1 MFVNRPLLRR
11 IILISLALAVVAF
24 LSPANAWWIRSYA
37 FVQNQILNLLVDGG
51 RIIGIALVL
60 AGLLAPF
67 EALGWWAGWYDRDR
81 HTTTLSTSNTD
92 SVALSA
98 TSTRQYIVYLD
109 GIGKSSFKY
118 SFRVEKFLQ
127 QLEQSLPTDDYILIK
142 DIIPYSVF
150 NLPLTIDRPLA
161 SVWQWIERRTKLG
174 VLILLRNMFQVAVSV
189 DTRYGPIYNR
199 GTAQIIIDRLLSCG
213 YQPGSGALIT
223 LIGYSGGGQISL
235 GAVPYLKKVLAAPIE
250 VISLAGVISG
260 NTEVPM
266 LEHLY
271 HLVGE
276 KDRVANLTPYLFP
289 KRWSLLSWSNW
300 NLAKSRG
307 EISFISLGKVGHDS
321 VNGPLDED
329 AILEN
334 GCNHLEQTLNII
346 LRILTRADG
355 KEPYPAVAEVVIAPK
370 VVSNYAR
377 YIKADFNLPSYYPIS
392 QSYSNN
398 YLPVAEWIGRLI
410 LPEVSERS
418 QVAGVYFEVHHA
430 PLGQKDLI
438 GKKVYLRYR
447 DLPNLRA
454 YVNQVKTSIDFS
466 EQAYESIAQGIV
478 HPTRLNHWRQVQA
491 LESLAG
497 ARPNDDV
504 MVALG
509 SVEVVKE
516 TALQHYGM
524 VEIDGGTRGRQR
536 ACPDV
541 DGEND
546 KDRDC
551 NIIPGGCNV
560 KETSVSLY
568 ITREP
573 IVITGK
579 YYALVTI
586 VRLLSSDRAS
596 CSTTST
602 GGTPATVFRAVV
614 RHYNRSER
622 QFSGTEETVYF
633 PDLVPDRNGVLPAT
647 INNITQSPLNKTGW
661 YIYGAK
667 NRAGIF
673 TVRAIAPRALLQ
685 LQPAKVIS
693 GLHKTTEYIRDRYWQ
708 EIKHKKGQIDSIL
721 LNPRN
726 LPDTE
731 AIESFQQG
739 DRLLLLH
746 TFGGIGGN
754 KREFAPLG
762 IFFGHFSFGLARVVP
777 EPITQELS
785 FKIGYAQVYTQN
797 TTGIIAGSLDWTN
810 YTGDRQFGWLGT
822 RPITDIVVK
831 LDVFDEYNFGGLR
844 RFPLN
849 ALAYQLDRMM
859 ARYRT
864 GDGTGATFVGPA
876 NSCVQDSCQALYQA
890 INMTLTEIDS
900 NPQIK
905 DWIAANPQHPQT
917 DRLKRLITLNKAI
930 KAKLIPW
937 QTRSDWVDPSESLIG
952 TRLADRPIT
961 TVAKAL
967 TSWRSLLPRLA
978 NDSLAEIFLQHGASL
993 WLLQTYQVGGWDE
1006 DIEPIAPTKLWI

>member
-37 FVQNQILNLLVDGG
+37 FVQNQILNLLIDGG

-81 HTTTLSTSNTD
+81 HTTALSTSNSD
-92 SVALSA
+92 SIALSA

-307 EISFISLGKVGHDS
+307 EISFISLGRVGHDS

-329 AILEN
+329 AVLAD
-334 GCNHLEQTLNII
+334 GYNHLEKTLGII

-355 KEPYPAVAEVVIAPK
+355 EEPYPAVAQERAIAPK
-370 VVSNYAR
+370 VISNYAR
-377 YIKADFNLPSYYPIS
+377 YIKADFNRPSYYPIA
-392 QSYSNN
+392 QSYKDD

-418 QVAGVYFEVHHA
+418 QVGGVYFEVHHA

-447 DLPNLRA
+447 DRPNLRA

-466 EQAYESIAQGIV
+466 EQAYKSVAQGVV

-509 SVEVVKE
+509 SVEVDRE
-516 TALQHYGM
+516 T
-524 VEIDGGTRGRQR
+524 D
-536 ACPDV
+536 
-541 DGEND
+541 
-546 KDRDC
+546 
-551 NIIPGGCNV
+551 
-560 KETSVSLY
+560 VSLY
-568 ITREP
+568 INREP

-586 VRLLSSDRAS
+586 VRLLSDDKPNGQGYAPRAS
-596 CSTTST
+596 LDATASF
-602 GGTPATVFRAVV
+602 GGCASQRAVV
-614 RHYNRSER
+614 RHYNRSQR
-622 QFSGTEETVYF
+622 QFSGTEETIYF

-693 GLHKTTEYIRDRYWQ
+693 GLHKTTRYIHDRYWQ
-708 EIKHKKGQIDSIL
+708 GIKQKKGQIDSIL
-721 LNPRN
+721 LNPHN

-731 AIESFQQG
+731 IINSFQEG

-890 INMTLTEIDS
+890 INMTLTEIENNS
-900 NPQIK
+900 KIK

-917 DRLKRLITLNKAI
+917 QRLQRLVALNKAI
-930 KAKLIPW
+930 EAKLIPW

-978 NDSLAEIFLQHGASL
+978 NDSLAKIFLKHGASL
-993 WLLQTYQVGGWDE
+993 WLLQTYQVGGWDK

>member
-1 MFVNRPLLRR
+1 MLANRPLLRR
-11 IILISLALAVVAF
+11 IILISLALVVVAF

-37 FVQNQILNLLVDGG
+37 FVQNQILNLLLDGG

-81 HTTTLSTSNTD
+81 QTTILSTSHTD
-92 SVALSA
+92 SIPLSVA
-98 TSTRQYIVYLD
+98 STRKYIVYLD

-127 QLEQSLPTDDYILIK
+127 RLEQSLPTDDYILIK

-199 GTAQIIIDRLLSCG
+199 GTAQIIIDRLLSSG

-289 KRWSLLSWSNW
+289 KRWPLISWSNW

-307 EISFISLGKVGHDS
+307 EISFVSLGKVGHDS

-329 AILEN
+329 AVLAD
-334 GCNHLEQTLNII
+334 GRNHLEQTLSII

-355 KEPYPAVAEVVIAPK
+355 EEPYPAVAERAIAPK

-377 YIKADFNLPSYYPIS
+377 YIKADFNRPSYYPIA
-392 QSYSNN
+392 QSYKDD

-410 LPEVSERS
+410 LPKVSERS

-430 PLGQKDLI
+430 PPAQQDLI
-438 GKKVYLRYR
+438 KKKVYLRWSDR
-447 DLPNLRA
+447 PNLQA

-466 EQAYESIAQGIV
+466 EQAYKSVAQGIV

-504 MVALG
+504 MVALS
-509 SVEVVKE
+509 SVEVVRK
-516 TALQHYGM
+516 TD
-524 VEIDGGTRGRQR
+524 I
-536 ACPDV
+536 
-541 DGEND
+541 
-546 KDRDC
+546 
-551 NIIPGGCNV
+551 
-560 KETSVSLY
+560 SLY
-568 ITREP
+568 INREP

-586 VRLLSSDRAS
+586 VRLLSDDKPNGQGVSPDREGLSAEPASAVYKPRRLTTTGDADASRAS
-596 CSTTST
+596 Q
-602 GGTPATVFRAVV
+602 RALV

-622 QFSGTEETVYF
+622 QFSGTEESIYF

-667 NRAGIF
+667 NREGIF

-693 GLHKTTEYIRDRYWQ
+693 GLHKTTKYIRDRYWQ
-708 EIKHKKGQIDSIL
+708 GIRQKKGQIDSIL
-721 LNPRN
+721 LNPHN

-731 AIESFQQG
+731 IINSFQQG

-777 EPITQELS
+777 EPITQELC
-785 FKIGYAQVYTQN
+785 FKIAYAQVYTQN

-905 DWIAANPQHPQT
+905 DWIAAHPQHPQT

-930 KAKLIPW
+930 EDKLIPW
-937 QTRSDWVDPSESLIG
+937 QTRSDWLDPSESLIG
-952 TRLADRPIT
+952 TRLADRPVT

>member
-1 MFVNRPLLRR
+1 MFVNKPLLRR

-37 FVQNQILNLLVDGG
+37 FVQNQILNLLLDGG

-81 HTTTLSTSNTD
+81 HTTILSTSHTD
-92 SVALSA
+92 SIALSVA
-98 TSTRQYIVYLD
+98 STRKYVVYLD

-127 QLEQSLPTDDYILIK
+127 RLEQSLPIDDYILIK

-199 GTAQIIIDRLLSCG
+199 GTAQIIIDRLLSSG

-289 KRWSLLSWSNW
+289 KRWSLISWSNW

-307 EISFISLGKVGHDS
+307 EISFVSLGKVGHDS
-321 VNGPLDED
+321 VNGPLDEN
-329 AILEN
+329 AILAD
-334 GCNHLEQTLNII
+334 GRNHLEQTLSII

-355 KEPYPAVAEVVIAPK
+355 EEPYPAVAERTIAPK

-377 YIKADFNLPSYYPIS
+377 YIKADFNRPSYYPIA
-392 QSYSNN
+392 QSYKDD

-410 LPEVSERS
+410 LPKVSERS

-430 PLGQKDLI
+430 PPAQQDLI
-438 GKKVYLRYR
+438 KKKVYLRWSDR
-447 DLPNLRA
+447 PNLQA

-466 EQAYESIAQGIV
+466 EQAYESIAQGVV

-504 MVALG
+504 MVALS
-509 SVEVVKE
+509 SVEVVRK
-516 TALQHYGM
+516 TD
-524 VEIDGGTRGRQR
+524 I
-536 ACPDV
+536 
-541 DGEND
+541 
-546 KDRDC
+546 
-551 NIIPGGCNV
+551 
-560 KETSVSLY
+560 SLY
-568 ITREP
+568 INREP

-586 VRLLSSDRAS
+586 IKLLSSDRAS

-602 GGTPATVFRAVV
+602 GERACPHLTPATVFRALV

-622 QFSGTEETVYF
+622 QFSGTEETIYF

-647 INNITQSPLNKTGW
+647 INNITQSPLNETGW

-667 NRAGIF
+667 NREGIF

-708 EIKHKKGQIDSIL
+708 GIKQKKGQIDSIL
-721 LNPRN
+721 LNPHN

-731 AIESFQQG
+731 IINSFQEG

-777 EPITQELS
+777 EPITQELC
-785 FKIGYAQVYTQN
+785 FKIAYAQVYTQN

-822 RPITDIVVK
+822 RPITDIIVK

-905 DWIAANPQHPQT
+905 DWIAAHSQHPQT
-917 DRLKRLITLNKAI
+917 QRLQRLVALNKAI
-930 KAKLIPW
+930 EDKLIPW
-937 QTRSDWVDPSESLIG
+937 QTRSDWLDPSESLIG

-978 NDSLAEIFLQHGASL
+978 NDSLAEIFLEHGASL

>member
-1 MFVNRPLLRR
+1 MILNRPLLRR

-37 FVQNQILNLLVDGG
+37 FVQNQILNLLLDGG

-81 HTTTLSTSNTD
+81 QKTTLSASNPESIPRST
-92 SVALSA
+92 
-98 TSTRQYIVYLD
+98 TSTSTKQYIVYLD

-127 QLEQSLPTDDYILIK
+127 GLEESLSSDDYILIK

-150 NLPLTIDRPLA
+150 NLPLTINRPLA
-161 SVWQWIERRTKLG
+161 SVWQWIEGRTKLG

-199 GTAQIIIDRLLSCG
+199 GTAEIIIERLLSCG

-260 NTEVPM
+260 NTEVAR

-321 VNGPLDED
+321 VNGPLDEN
-329 AILEN
+329 AILAS
-334 GCNHLEQTLNII
+334 GYNHLEQTLAVI
-346 LRILTRADG
+346 LRILTRVDG
-355 KEPYPAVAEVVIAPK
+355 EEPYPAVPQDIAIKTK
-370 VVSNYAR
+370 VASNYAR
-377 YIKADFNLPSYYPIS
+377 YIEADFNQPSYYPIA
-392 QSYSNN
+392 QTYSND

-410 LPEVSERS
+410 LPKVGERS
-418 QVAGVYFEVHHA
+418 QVDGVYFEVHHA
-430 PLGQKDLI
+430 PLKQQDLI
-438 GKKVYLRYR
+438 GKKVYLRWSDR
-447 DLPNLRA
+447 SDLQA
-454 YVNQVKTSIDFS
+454 YVNQVKTGIDFS
-466 EQAYESIAQGIV
+466 EQAYKSVAQGIV

-497 ARPNDDV
+497 ARPKDDV

-509 SVEVVKE
+509 SAEAVRE
-516 TALQHYGM
+516 T
-524 VEIDGGTRGRQR
+524 D
-536 ACPDV
+536 
-541 DGEND
+541 
-546 KDRDC
+546 
-551 NIIPGGCNV
+551 
-560 KETSVSLY
+560 VSLY
-568 ITREP
+568 IDREP

-579 YYALVTI
+579 YYALVT
-586 VRLLSSDRAS
+586 VVKLLSGD
-596 CSTTST
+596 C
-602 GGTPATVFRAVV
+602 AVV
-614 RHYNRSER
+614 RHYNRSEG
-622 QFSGTEETVYF
+622 QFSGQEETVYF
-633 PDLVPDRNGVLPAT
+633 PSVIPDRNGVLPAT

-667 NRAGIF
+667 NRAGVF
-673 TVRAIAPRALLQ
+673 TAIAIAPRALLQ
-685 LQPAKVIS
+685 RQPAKVIS
-693 GLHKTTEYIRDRYWQ
+693 GLHKTTQYIRDRYWQ
-708 EIKHKKGQIDSIL
+708 GIKQKKGQIDSIV

-731 AIESFQQG
+731 AIDSFQEG

-746 TFGGIGGN
+746 AYGGIGGN
-754 KREFAPLG
+754 KKEFAPLG
-762 IFFGHFSFGLARVVP
+762 IFFGHFSFGLARVVR
-777 EPITQELS
+777 EPLTQELC

-831 LDVFDEYNFGGLR
+831 LDVFDEYNFDGLR

-890 INMTLTEIDS
+890 INMTLTEIENNS
-900 NPQIK
+900 KIK
-905 DWIAANPQHPQT
+905 DWIATHPQHPQT
-917 DRLKRLITLNKAI
+917 QRLQRLIALNKAI
-930 KAKLIPW
+930 EAKLIPW
-937 QTRSDWVDPSESLIG
+937 QTRSDWLDPSESLIG
-952 TRLADRPIT
+952 TRLADRPVT
-961 TVAKAL
+961 TIAKAL

-978 NDSLAEIFLQHGASL
+978 NDSLAEIFLEHGASL